1 MSIEAGGN
9 APFIVFND
17 ADVDAA
23 VEGAIACKFRHTGQ
37 TCVCA
42 NRVFVQSNVYD
53 EFASKLSARVESFVV
68 GDGLDENTTHGP
80 LIHDRAVKKVHDHV
94 QDAIGRGAS
103 VLSGGG
109 HLQDKGPNFY
119 APTVLADVP
128 YDSLMHTEETFGP
141 VAALTKFDTE
151 EEVIALA
158 NNTEYGLAG
167 YFFSRDVGRVWR
179 VAERL
184 EVGMVG
190 ANTGMI
196 SQATVPFGGVKE
208 SGYGREGHKGI
219 EEYLITKYIA
229 FGGV

>member
-1 MSIEAGGN
+1 MDYTRIRQLKFTATACHHLQCGG
-9 APFIVFND
+9 PF
-17 ADVDAA
+17 
-23 VEGAIACKFRHTGQ
+23 
-37 TCVCA
+37 
-42 NRVFVQSNVYD
+42 
-53 EFASKLSARVESFVV
+53 LSS
-68 GDGLDENTTHGP
+68 THGP
-80 LIHDRAVKKVHDHV
+80 LIHERAVKKVHDHV
-94 QDAIGRGAS
+94 QDAIGRGAC
-103 VLSGGG
+103 VLSGGE

-128 YDSLMHTEETFGP
+128 YDARLHTEETFGP

-167 YFFSRDVGRVWR
+167 YLFSRDVGRVWR
-179 VAERL
+179 VAEKL

-190 ANTGMI
+190 ANTALTA
-196 SQATVPFGGVKE
+196 QPTFPFGGVKE
-208 SGYGREGHKGI
+208 SGYGREGHKGEQWMRTLYLLGLVSQFCVGI

>member
-1 MSIEAGGN
+1 MGYTRIRQLKFTAG
-9 APFIVFND
+9 ARLHLFIYLPWFPFPF
-17 ADVDAA
+17 
-23 VEGAIACKFRHTGQ
+23 
-37 TCVCA
+37 
-42 NRVFVQSNVYD
+42 S
-53 EFASKLSARVESFVV
+53 S
-68 GDGLDENTTHGP
+68 THGP

-103 VLSGGG
+103 VLAGGG

-128 YDSLMHTEETFGP
+128 YDSLLHTEETFGP

-151 EEVIALA
+151 EEVIGLA

-190 ANTGMI
+190 ANTGII
-196 SQATVPFGGVKE
+196 SHATVPFGGVKE
-208 SGYGREGHKGI
+208 SGYGREGHKG
-219 EEYLITKYIA
+219 EQQDA
-229 FGGV
+229 RNFGCPWVSHSFM

>member
-1 MSIEAGGN
+1 MGYTRLRQLR
-9 APFIVFND
+9 FT
-17 ADVDAA
+17 AA
-23 VEGAIACKFRHTGQ
+23 LA
-37 TCVCA
+37 
-42 NRVFVQSNVYD
+42 SN
-53 EFASKLSARVESFVV
+53 LPCGSFSS
-68 GDGLDENTTHGP
+68 THGP

-103 VLSGGG
+103 VLSGGE

-128 YDSLMHTEETFGP
+128 YDSLLHNEETFGP

-167 YFFSRDVGRVWR
+167 YLFSRDVGRVWR

-190 ANTGMI
+190 ANTNSI
-196 SQATVPFGGVKE
+196 SHATVPFGGVKE
-208 SGYGREGHKGI
+208 SGYGREGHRGEQWMLALRCLGLTI
-219 EEYLITKYIA
+219 LCRY
-229 FGGV
+229 